1 MGDMT
6 VHGGRRLAIWL
17 MIPGVCLYLAYRL
30 LLWLPLL
37 CVGTGLILAGIIVWV
52 IFWRCP
58 GCRKFLG
65 REDVNYCP
73 HYGRALGERE

>member
-6 VHGGRRLAIWL
+6 AHGGRRLAIWL
-17 MIPGVCLYLAYRL
+17 MISGVCLYLVDML
-30 LLWLPLL
+30 LLWVPLL
-37 CVGTGLILAGIIVWV
+37 FVGGGLMLAGTIVLV

-58 GCRKFLG
+58 GCRKLLG

-73 HYGRALGERE
+73 HCGRALGERE

>member
-6 VHGGRRLAIWL
+6 AHGGRRLGNWL
-17 MIPGVCLYLAYRL
+17 VISGVCLYLVDML

-37 CVGTGLILAGIIVWV
+37 CVGGGLMLAGTIVLV

-58 GCRKFLG
+58 GCRKLLG

-73 HYGRALGERE
+73 HCGRALGERE

>member
-6 VHGGRRLAIWL
+6 AHGGRRLANWL
-17 MIPGVCLYLAYRL
+17 MIPGVCLVLAYRL

-52 IFWRCP
+52 IFWR
-58 GCRKFLG
+58 
-65 REDVNYCP
+65 
-73 HYGRALGERE
+73 

>member
-6 VHGGRRLAIWL
+6 AQGGRRLGNWL
-17 MIPGVCLYLAYRL
+17 VISGVCLYLVDML
-30 LLWLPLL
+30 LLWVPLL
-37 CVGTGLILAGIIVWV
+37 FAGGGLMLAGTIVLV

-58 GCRKFLG
+58 GCRKLLG

-73 HYGRALGERE
+73 HCGRALGERE